1 MIKIGT
7 NPLKAQHG
15 SDVDLIPLVEHDPYF
30 DSYEVQWFKL
40 DKKKPNEKKSI
51 TDRTRYD
58 SFRMNQSFLAIH
70 GYYHLC
76 IHVVEDHVMLLL
88 MHFKLNYTC
97 QKHL

>member
-1 MIKIGT
+1 MKGTVIKIGT

-51 TDRTRYD
+51 TDRTRFE
-58 SFRMNQSFLAIH
+58 SFF
-70 GYYHLC
+70 
-76 IHVVEDHVMLLL
+76 
-88 MHFKLNYTC
+88 
-97 QKHL
+97 

>member
-58 SFRMNQSFLAIH
+58 SYRMNLAFLGLHIDIIICVFTW
-70 GYYHLC
+70 LR
-76 IHVVEDHVMLLL
+76 IM
-88 MHFKLNYTC
+88 
-97 QKHL
+97 